1 VVLWII
7 PRAPVGFVA
16 FQLILTSRSILS
28 YGLLGNDG
36 AVVDLHIDRDLEVS
50 DLKRVALPMVEG
62 EDETPLRIGTVNCGL
77 PLVLMHGLSKG
88 LGPENLVLKRGR
100 RAREGP
106 GITFWCGVTMGELTS
121 SLRSP

>member
-1 VVLWII
+1 
-7 PRAPVGFVA
+7 VA

-77 PLVLMHGLSKG
+77 PLVLMHGPKLSSDG
-88 LGPENLVLKRGR
+88 RSNLRVRNSTSAFPIVRSQSDDRMLL
-100 RAREGP
+100 AR
-106 GITFWCGVTMGELTS
+106 LTGS
-121 SLRSP
+121 

>member
-1 VVLWII
+1 
-7 PRAPVGFVA
+7 VGFVA

-77 PLVLMHGLSKG
+77 PLVAHAWTKAEFRWEVE
-88 LGPENLVLKRGR
+88 P
-100 RAREGP
+100 
-106 GITFWCGVTMGELTS
+106 TS
-121 SLRSP
+121 SQLNKCFPDRPKPVG